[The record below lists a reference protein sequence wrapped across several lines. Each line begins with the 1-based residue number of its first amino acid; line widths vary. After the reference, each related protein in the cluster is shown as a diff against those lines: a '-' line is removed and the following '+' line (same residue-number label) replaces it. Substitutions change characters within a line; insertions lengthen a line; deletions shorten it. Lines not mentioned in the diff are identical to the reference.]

1 MTSLAERQAALVAA
15 LVAGAAPPPGFD
27 PVRVQATAEALL
39 RKRAG
44 EVGERWPW
52 LRLQFGPQ
60 WNNTFADWARGRPPR
75 GSLRDGFDFAR
86 QSSLT
91 GLAAVELAMVEAR
104 YRYDGVNPPRLRRAP
119 AVRRFPGGLVVQAA
133 GRVRVMR
140 VDHGRG
146 ATR

>member
-1 MTSLAERQAALVAA
+1 MLKTLAERQAALVAA

-52 LRLQFGPQ
+52 LRLHFGPQ
-60 WNNTFADWARGRPPR
+60 WNATFADWARGRPPR

-86 QSSLT
+86 HVPLA
-91 GLAAVELAMVEAR
+91 GLAAVELAAMEAR
-104 YRYDGVNPPRLRRAP
+104 YHYDGVNPPRPRRGP
-119 AVRRFPGGLVVQAA
+119 AVRRTPEALVTQFG
-133 GRVRVMR
+133 GRVRILHRR
-140 VDHGRG
+140 VR
-146 ATR
+146 

>member
-1 MTSLAERQAALVAA
+1 VTGLAERQAALVAA
-15 LVAGAAPPPGFD
+15 LVAGAASPPGFD

-86 QSSLT
+86 QATLT
-91 GLAAVELAMVEAR
+91 GLAAMELAAMEAR
-104 YRYDGVNPPRLRRAP
+104 YVYDGARAP
-119 AVRRFPGGLVVQAA
+119 RPRRMPAGRRFPGGLVLQVA
-133 GRVRVMR
+133 GRTRVLR
-140 VDHGRG
+140 LS
-146 ATR
+146 